1 MRLLQKIF
9 MTRDFSIYLY
19 VFTAEMRENIRFL
32 GTEDAVQNQFEFV
45 ANICIKFWNIGWKY
59 LH

>member
-9 MTRDFSIYLY
+9 MTRDFFIYLY
-19 VFTAEMRENIRFL
+19 VFTAEMRKKGLENMRFL

-45 ANICIKFWNIGWKY
+45 ANICIKF
-59 LH
+59 

>member
-9 MTRDFSIYLY
+9 MTRDFFIYLY

-45 ANICIKFWNIGWKY
+45 ANICIKF
-59 LH
+59 